1 MEVHHPHH
9 PTHKKKLKEYFIEFF
24 MLFTAVTLGFFA
36 ENVREIYVEKGRA
49 HEFIE
54 QFKNDVKTNIAFIDS
69 LTILHNKTEY
79 AMGKTMIA
87 LTNASSSFDLS
98 FFHTNVFSSY
108 PRFLSKNDT
117 YEQMKSSGSL
127 RYIKDKRLL
136 ELMIDYSNE
145 TEAAEYRS
153 KEQEASYAFGTYA
166 DLLTDWTTPAIAI
179 KRYLI
184 SVDNLKSRVNTPDS
198 IIQQLKQLDQYRSD
212 TLVLIKGKRLEEFK
226 KIMTPAITR
235 RLGLMKT
242 TMNFLTRARNK
253 GENLVKYLEESH

>member
-9 PTHKKKLKEYFIEFF
+9 PTHKKKLKEYLIEFI

-36 ENVREIYVEKGRA
+36 ENVREIYVEKERA
-49 HEFIE
+49 HELIE
-54 QFKNDVKTNIAFIDS
+54 RFEKDVKTNIAFIDS

-79 AMGKTMIA
+79 SMGKVMIE
-87 LTNASSSFDLS
+87 LTNSSSFDLA
-98 FFHTNVFSSY
+98 FFHSNVFSSY

-136 ELMIDYSNE
+136 ELMLDYSNE

-153 KEQEASYAFGTYA
+153 KEQEASYALGTYA
-166 DLLTDWTTPAIAI
+166 DLITAWTPPSIAI

-184 SVDNLKSRVNTPDS
+184 GTDYNKVRVNTPDS
-198 IIQQLKQLDQYRSD
+198 ILQQLKQLDNYRLD
-212 TLVLIKGKRLEEFK
+212 TLVLINGKELEEFK
-226 KIMTPAITR
+226 KVMTPAITR

-253 GENLVKYLEESH
+253 GDILLKYLEESH